1 MVVDFTEAN
10 QKVSDYSNV
19 WTIYALV
26 NKVQLGSKEIWMGLQ
41 ILSMNMVCFAPKKF
55 LTWIP
60 KAF

>member
-26 NKVQLGSKEIWMGLQ
+26 NKVQLGQRNLDGPSNINEYGLF
-41 ILSMNMVCFAPKKF
+41 CPERGF